1 MPWYY
6 LFRKFNS
13 MKRNFIFDIYLVAVG
28 IAFVFVLPTG
38 IVQAITNQTI
48 GK

>member
-1 MPWYY
+1 MRIFF
-6 LFRKFNS
+6 LVFN
-13 MKRNFIFDIYLVAVG
+13 IVAVA